1 MTAEV
6 VETTTAPKAASPTLF
21 EPPREADYGR
31 SAVVRRMLRY
41 MWFYKG
47 RTVLFI
53 VLLAGQSICNA
64 IWPRYTGE
72 AYTLLAEGGSW
83 EQLVGLLG
91 GMAVAALGAWIAGMI
106 GQYLLAWV
114 AQNGLY
120 RLRRDLFEHM
130 QTLSLNFYDRQPIG
144 VLMSGIT
151 NDLENVSQFF
161 QSGLPQFVAGAFQI
175 LIISLAMLTLYPP
188 LAIVALLIIPTMLF
202 LAFILSRISGPGFAK
217 LQEELSELNGFSEE
231 SLSGERVI
239 IAYRRQ
245 PGAERIM
252 EERSDRAREIGKQ
265 AQFVALFGGSL
276 SYVVNAAAI
285 LLVIVV
291 GAGMVINRGIPFGV
305 ITAMAAYTAYIGT
318 PLGQAASLYNNFLA
332 AVAGAARVFKILDEQ
347 PKVQDNPQA
356 PSFTITKGEVAFDDV
371 DFSYVEGRK
380 ILRHNSFVAKPGEM
394 IGLCGPTGAG
404 KSTIINIL
412 TRYYDIDSGTITIDG
427 QDIKDVKQADLR
439 LQISAVLQ
447 EPFLFSDTVMNNLK
461 YAREGATDE
470 ECIDAA
476 KQANAH
482 EFIMGLPEGYQSF
495 LTRGGAN
502 LSQGQ
507 RQMLTI
513 ARAMVANPKILILDE
528 ATSNVDTRTEKLIQE
543 GLQRLMHG
551 RTSFVIAHRLST
563 IRPADKIL
571 VISDGEII
579 EAASHDELM
588 ARRGFYYD
596 LFMTQ
601 FRGQASAGAA
611 PAS

>member
-1 MTAEV
+1 MTIAAIE
-6 VETTTAPKAASPTLF
+6 TTAPSKATSPTLF
-21 EPPREADYGR
+21 EPPREAEYGR
-31 SAVVRRMLRY
+31 GAVVRRMISY
-41 MWFYKG
+41 MWLYKG
-47 RTVLFI
+47 RTVLFVI
-53 VLLAGQSICNA
+53 LLAVQSICNA
-64 IWPRYTGE
+64 LWPRYTGS

-83 EQLVGLLG
+83 EELVPLLG
-91 GMAVAALGAWIAGMI
+91 GMAIAATGAWIAGMI

-120 RLRRDLFEHM
+120 RLRRELFEHM

-161 QSGLPQFVAGAFQI
+161 QSGLPQFVSGTFQL
-175 LIISLAMLTLYPP
+175 LIISVAMLTLYLP
-188 LAIVALLIIPTMLF
+188 LALVALLIVPVMLI
-202 LAFILSRISGPGFAK
+202 LAYILSRISGPGFAK
-217 LQEELSELNGFSEE
+217 LQDELSELNGFSEE

-245 PGAERIM
+245 EGAERIM
-252 EERSDRAREIGKQ
+252 RERSDSAREVGKQ
-265 AQFVALFGGSL
+265 AQFVSLFGGSL
-276 SYVVNAAAI
+276 SYVFNALSI

-291 GAGMVINRGIPFGV
+291 GAAMVINRGIPFGV

-318 PLGQAASLYNNFLA
+318 PLGQAAALYNNFLA

-347 PKVQDNPQA
+347 PKVKDNPGAA
-356 PSFTITKGEVAFDDV
+356 PFTIGGGEVVFEDV

-412 TRYYDIDSGTITIDG
+412 TRYYDLDSGTITIDG

-461 YAREGATDE
+461 YAREGASDE
-470 ECIDAA
+470 DCIAAA
-476 KQANAH
+476 KEANAH
-482 EFIMGLPEGYQSF
+482 EFIMSLPEGYNTF

-513 ARAMVANPKILILDE
+513 ARAMVADPKILILDE

-543 GLQRLMHG
+543 GLQRLMSG

-563 IRPADKIL
+563 IRPANKIL
-571 VISDGEII
+571 VINNGEII
-579 EAASHDELM
+579 EAGSHDALM
-588 ARRGFYYD
+588 AQRGFYYD

-601 FRGQASAGAA
+601 FRGQASAAA
-611 PAS
+611 PAV